1 MRVAFAA
8 LREMASG
15 RAWPIIAFSLAAW
28 ALFIGLDHS
37 VLVLSLCSPNST
49 TNWIGASAFVA
60 VISINDL
67 AAQTFSWFVMLLAM
81 MTPLIWQPLTHVWD
95 RSLAERRVRAILLF
109 FGGYIG
115 VWMIAM
121 AILALLAVALRLAT
135 ASGIVAFAI
144 GFSLFVWWQMT
155 PIKARFL
162 KRCHRLRPLPA
173 FGLSADLASFRYGVE
188 IAGSCVV
195 TCWAI
200 MLVPLTSD
208 VAHIPMMGT
217 AALLMLSERY
227 SETRD
232 CCLPTLTQIYGC
244 LFRNRQMSGA

>member
-1 MRVAFAA
+1 MIVAFAV

-15 RAWPIIAFSLAAW
+15 RAWPIIAFSSAAW
-28 ALFIGLDHS
+28 ALVIGLDHS
-37 VLVLSLCSPNST
+37 VLVPSLCSPNST
-49 TNWIGASAFVA
+49 ANWIGSSAFVA

-81 MTPLIWQPLTHVWD
+81 MTPLIWQQLTHVWD
-95 RSLAERRVRAILLF
+95 RSLAERRVRAVLLF
-109 FGGYIG
+109 LGGYFG

-121 AILALLAVALRLAT
+121 AILALLVVALRLAA
-135 ASGIVAFAI
+135 ASGIVAFVI
-144 GFSLFVWWQMT
+144 GLGLFVLWQMT

-188 IAGSCVV
+188 ISGSCVV

-200 MLVPLTSD
+200 MLLPFTSD

-217 AALLMLSERY
+217 ATLLMLSERY
-227 SETRD
+227 LETRD
-232 CCLPTLTQIYGC
+232 FCLPTPTQIYGC
-244 LFRNRQMSGA
+244 LFRNRKMSDV